1 MKKLIA
7 YDLGTGG
14 IKASLFSEDGDSL
27 ADVFI
32 QYKTYFPQEHFVEQR
47 PMDWWDHV
55 CAATKKLLVTS
66 GSPASDIACVAL
78 SGHSL
83 VAVPLDS
90 RGSLLADQV
99 PIWCD
104 MRAKEEAVELFSRL
118 DYDSWYMTTGNGDP
132 AECYTV
138 AKLMWMKKHQPV
150 LYRQIHKILG
160 SKDFINYMLTGTIC
174 TDPSYASG
182 FGVFNLL
189 KMGL

>member
-55 CAATKKLLVTS
+55 CVATKKLLVTS

-104 MRAKEEAVELFSRL
+104 MRAKEEAEELFSRL

-160 SKDFINYMLTGTIC
+160 SKDFINYC
-174 TDPSYASG
+174 
-182 FGVFNLL
+182 LL
-189 KMGL
+189 YTSDAADE